1 MHLPTTQIIVYGQY
15 DTEFA
20 KGAGYGSGSFH
31 DECEINTV
39 EGAAAEVSEFLAAKN
54 GTDYRVEH
62 IARCHT
68 TNRVESISD
77 VTEDVAALVNTY
89 AVAAE

>member
-1 MHLPTTQIIVYGQY
+1 MHLPTTQFIVYGQY
-15 DTEFA
+15 ES
-20 KGAGYGSGSFH
+20 GLGYVHSTFH
-31 DECEINTV
+31 DECDILTI
-39 EGAAAEVSEFLAAKN
+39 EGAASEVSEFLARDGA
-54 GTDYRVEH
+54 DYRVER
-62 IARCHT
+62 IDRCHT